1 MPNVNSLYDAIVKTK
16 VLEDQCTNFLLWL
29 LRQLP
34 SGADI
39 LGDICK
45 KAGVSISR
53 IDNDFSFDVQ
63 YLLDGSKPDG
73 RIMISENQ
81 FLLIETKRFP
91 NSFDTQQFNNHLT
104 GGIKEFGKDNIRLLF
119 ISGDEKQPAELTELI
134 KINKGIIGFV
144 SWKDLLNL
152 LREQSEKL
160 DGGYKVL
167 INEFL
172 IFANHLKLG
181 RLVAMTNE
189 DITRFLEVYPLVAK
203 YKEDVEQKY
212 NEILEKISNAIIIE
226 CNEDVK
232 INDDDFCNKLPCIYK
247 SFNINKWPS
256 KENSAY
262 LFFDFLDMRAGILL
276 TGYQDGNKEKRKF
289 LPIWNDKLKNVYKK
303 TNRYYAFNFI
313 DNVEF
318 KAVENTKG
326 KLFNPEE
333 STDFSTYFY
342 FGTYYDLKK
351 DITILIK
358 NMPSDFN
365 EVLNTFLTVL

>member
-1 MPNVNSLYDAIVKTK
+1 MPNVNSLCDAIVKTK

-63 YLLDGSKPDG
+63 YLLVGSKPDG

-91 NSFDTQQFNNHLT
+91 NSFDKQQFNNHLT

-203 YKEDVEQKY
+203 YQED
-212 NEILEKISNAIIIE
+212 
-226 CNEDVK
+226 
-232 INDDDFCNKLPCIYK
+232 
-247 SFNINKWPS
+247 
-256 KENSAY
+256 
-262 LFFDFLDMRAGILL
+262 G
-276 TGYQDGNKEKRKF
+276 
-289 LPIWNDKLKNVYKK
+289 LKNS
-303 TNRYYAFNFI
+303 FI
-313 DNVEF
+313 
-318 KAVENTKG
+318 
-326 KLFNPEE
+326 L
-333 STDFSTYFY
+333 S
-342 FGTYYDLKK
+342 
-351 DITILIK
+351 
-358 NMPSDFN
+358 
-365 EVLNTFLTVL
+365 